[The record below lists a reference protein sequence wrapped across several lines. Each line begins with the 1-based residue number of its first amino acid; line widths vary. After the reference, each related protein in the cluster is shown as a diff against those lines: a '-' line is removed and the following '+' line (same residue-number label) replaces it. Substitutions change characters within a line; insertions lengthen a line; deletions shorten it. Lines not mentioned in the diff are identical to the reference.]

1 MQRYVGIAL
10 IALAFS
16 VAPAT
21 QAQKPDPLI
30 GTWKL
35 DVAKSKFNPGPA
47 PKSVTVTIA
56 EDKVTVEEVDP
67 EGKSVSYSF
76 KESPGT
82 AVPIEGMENA
92 TILEKRPDSHHFEHT
107 WKIGE
112 RTENGKGVVAK
123 NGKSL
128 RYTISGMNAEGKP
141 FHNVELYA
149 KQ

>member
-1 MQRYVGIAL
+1 MQKYAGIAL
-10 IALAFS
+10 LALTFW
-16 VAPAT
+16 VAPAA
-21 QAQKPDPLI
+21 QAQKPDPLT
-30 GTWKL
+30 GSWKL
-35 DVAKSKFNPGPA
+35 DVAKSKFDPGPA
-47 PKSVTVTIA
+47 PKSVTVTIT

-67 EGKSVSYSF
+67 EGKPVTYSF

-92 TILEKRPDSHHFEHT
+92 TILERRPDSHHFEHT

-112 RTENGKGVVAK
+112 RTENAKGVVAK

-128 RYTISGMNAEGKP
+128 RYIISGMSAEGKP